1 LVASRPPVSNQAR
14 LPHPEPS
21 PPSSLGGMNTTSPPP
36 PGTIDEL
43 IDNAIGEVLA
53 EVIAI
58 VNARLLEA
66 VAQLKAATEAART

>member
-1 LVASRPPVSNQAR
+1 
-14 LPHPEPS
+14 
-21 PPSSLGGMNTTSPPP
+21 MNTASPQP

-58 VNARLLEA
+58 VSARLLEA
-66 VAQLKAATEAART
+66 VEQLKAATEAART